1 MNIYLAARYSR
12 RDELC
17 EYRRQLQQD
26 GHTVTSRWLNGSH
39 QITNE
44 GKPIDETGEALI
56 ENGTCEEAAR
66 LRRAFVLE
74 DVADILAAE
83 CVVSFTEAPRS
94 NHSRGG
100 RHVEFGMAHALGKQ
114 LIVVGHQE
122 NLFHYLPQVAFYAD
136 WQRARE
142 SLEMRIDY

>member
-1 MNIYLAARYSR
+1 MKIYLASRYSR
-12 RDELC
+12 REELC
-17 EYRRQLQQD
+17 EYRMELERG

-56 ENGTCEEAAR
+56 ENGTCADAAR

-74 DVADILAAE
+74 DVVDVMAADV
-83 CVVSFTEAPRS
+83 VVSFTEPPRS

-114 LIVVGHQE
+114 LVVVGHRE
-122 NLFHYLPQVAFYAD
+122 NLFHYLPQVEFFAD

-142 SLEMRIDY
+142 FLEPRAD